1 MSDDA
6 ESEAYVGWRWDNA
19 SGELTRSGTLLS
31 DQNTL
36 PTGDKGFTVD
46 DLLTCRINR
55 DDYVVM
61 KDVRFFLGKEHGK
74 SHFEDHLHWDWNDP
88 IDTTEDNVLSSP
100 TLNDKNY
107 RWRMTLIGT
116 SNGKEPVI
124 LNHHIRWT

>member
-1 MSDDA
+1 MGPDA
-6 ESEAYVGWRWDNA
+6 EAY
-19 SGELTRSGTLLS
+19 SGYRYKSGTGFT
-31 DQNTL
+31 NTDDVTHTATK
-36 PTGDKGFTVD
+36 PYGEDDFTVD
-46 DLLTCRINR
+46 DLMTARINK

-116 SNGKEPVI
+116 SGGSEPVV